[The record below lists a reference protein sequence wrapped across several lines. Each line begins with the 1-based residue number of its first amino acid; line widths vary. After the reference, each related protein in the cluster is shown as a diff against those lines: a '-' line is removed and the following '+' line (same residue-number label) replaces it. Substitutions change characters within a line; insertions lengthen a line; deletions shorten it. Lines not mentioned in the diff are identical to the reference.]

1 MIRAIAKAIV
11 TRLERHGAIRP
22 AERDIYIYGCDTALY
37 TAISTLGLLA
47 LGAGFGRLWETV
59 VCVSLFY
66 LNQSFGGGYHADTH
80 LRCFL
85 TMAAGLVI
93 FMLSF
98 YLPLPQGI
106 AILAGYLS
114 LTALYA
120 IPLVLHKNKAYLTRH
135 KEKLIRRSRR
145 ISLLQTA
152 VFSLILIHPVSR
164 IIHAYS
170 AALTLCMVSRL
181 TALYRQGREA
191 KP

>member
-1 MIRAIAKAIV
+1 MAKAIV
-11 TRLERHGAIRP
+11 ARLEKHGTIYP
-22 AERDIYIYGCDTALY
+22 AERDIYIYGCDTALC
-37 TAISTLGLLA
+37 TAFSTLGLLS
-47 LGAGFGRLWETV
+47 LGAGFSMLWKAV
-59 VCVSLFY
+59 ICVSLFY

-114 LTALYA
+114 FTALYA
-120 IPLVLHKNKAYLTRH
+120 IPLVLRKNKAYLTRH

-181 TALYRQGREA
+181 TAVYRQDREA

>member
-1 MIRAIAKAIV
+1 MIRAMVKAIV
-11 TRLERHGAIRP
+11 ARLERHGAIRP

-37 TAISTLGLLA
+37 TAFSTLGLLA

-59 VCVSLFY
+59 ICVSLFY

-80 LRCFL
+80 LRCFM

-106 AILAGYLS
+106 SILAGYLS

-120 IPLVLHKNKAYLTRH
+120 MPLVLHKNKEYLARH
-135 KEKLIRRSRR
+135 KEKLVRRSRR

-152 VFSLILIHPVSR
+152 VFSLLLIHPDSCV
-164 IIHAYS
+164 IHACG
-170 AALTLCMVSRL
+170 AALTWCMVSRL
-181 TALYRQGREA
+181 TAVYRQGREA